1 MSEEN
6 PFTIMDKLAEIITM
20 HCSFENKE
28 QVLKFMKE
36 LEEELLIYLDKDY
49 SSEDSISSEEI
60 DFRGVVEEEI
70 NVIKDQDGFYKLQ

>member
-20 HCSFENKE
+20 QCSFENKE
-28 QVLKFMKE
+28 QVRSFMKE

-49 SSEDSISSEEI
+49 SSEDSVSSEEI
-60 DFRGVVEEEI
+60 DNKNIVKEEI
-70 NVIKDQDGFYKLQ
+70 TVIKDKDGFYKIE

>member
-1 MSEEN
+1 MTEEN
-6 PFTIMDKLAEIITM
+6 SFTIMDKLAEIITL

-28 QVLKFMKE
+28 QVMKFMKV

-60 DFRGVVEEEI
+60 DSKNIVEEEI
-70 NVIKDQDGFYKLQ
+70 NVIKDKDGFYKIK